1 MTTILNK
8 ITLCECRKL
17 SEAEILLRKIPH
29 DNSAGHLDLLL
40 EKINGG
46 LARVLEVNKDGKQI
60 GVCIYEVYKGE
71 FWVLALICS
80 KPVDCFKTIYPII
93 IDFAKVQRCSVIC
106 FKTIRPGLIDAAL
119 QNSFYISSVE
129 MRQKL

>member
-1 MTTILNK
+1 VNTLLHK
-8 ITLCECRKL
+8 ISLRECRKL

-40 EKINGG
+40 EKINSG

-93 IDFAKVQRCSVIC
+93 TEYAKVRRCSVIC
-106 FKTIRPGLIDAAL
+106 FKTVRPGLIDAAL
-119 QNSFYISSVE
+119 QNSFYVSSVE
-129 MRQKL
+129 MRKSL